1 MNYPKETTISSIN
14 TIIEDTDVELEET
27 IELIRTFS
35 TLSYNRE
42 KEPFINT
49 IRDTDMIEI
58 TNTVYELTDEYL
70 KDNIL
75 TMIEPKFHQKME
87 YEIIEYI
94 FENWFNAGF
103 CDEGDDNDT
112 DNDFNDV
119 SKLIT
124 NIINDYF
131 ELSYEWDDKIP
142 KRVSKHYI
150 TPIDVK
156 NIQMQIKNIQGIP
169 QPEQRTTEW
178 YKFRHNLITASS
190 LGKIFGSESLR
201 NSLIYEKCSPLKKED
216 TGYTYVNTL
225 SPLHWGQKYE
235 PVSIMLYEKM
245 FNTKIEDFGCIQHK
259 DHSFIGASPDGINI
273 DNTSDR
279 FGRMLE
285 IKNIVNREIDGN
297 PLNLY
302 WVQMQIQLETCDLE
316 YCDFL
321 ETRIK
326 EYENEEEFYKENT
339 DKQRGVILHFV
350 ERVSIGVSDSNS
362 PSGETTGYQLAQQY
376 SGVPHY
382 VYMPLNISLEKEA
395 IEEWIEET
403 RTQKRRSWSLYSTIY
418 WHLDELSCVLVER
431 NRQWFK
437 SSIPEIEN
445 TWNTI
450 VDERETGYEHRAAKK
465 RIIKPPTL
473 EIVHTN
479 DTDCRIIKNLPII
492 SGICL
497 VKLENEDKNDDNTD
511 NLE

>member
-1 MNYPKETTISSIN
+1 
-14 TIIEDTDVELEET
+14 
-27 IELIRTFS
+27 
-35 TLSYNRE
+35 
-42 KEPFINT
+42 
-49 IRDTDMIEI
+49 
-58 TNTVYELTDEYL
+58 
-70 KDNIL
+70 
-75 TMIEPKFHQKME
+75 
-87 YEIIEYI
+87 
-94 FENWFNAGF
+94 
-103 CDEGDDNDT
+103 
-112 DNDFNDV
+112 
-119 SKLIT
+119 
-124 NIINDYF
+124 
-131 ELSYEWDDKIP
+131 
-142 KRVSKHYI
+142 
-150 TPIDVK
+150 
-156 NIQMQIKNIQGIP
+156 
-169 QPEQRTTEW
+169 
-178 YKFRHNLITASS
+178 
-190 LGKIFGSESLR
+190 
-201 NSLIYEKCSPLKKED
+201 
-216 TGYTYVNTL
+216 
-225 SPLHWGQKYE
+225 
-235 PVSIMLYEKM
+235 
-245 FNTKIEDFGCIQHK
+245 
-259 DHSFIGASPDGINI
+259 
-273 DNTSDR
+273 
-279 FGRMLE
+279 
-285 IKNIVNREIDGN
+285 
-297 PLNLY
+297 
-302 WVQMQIQLETCDLE
+302 MQIQLETCDLE

-418 WHLDELSCVLVER
+418 WYLDELSCVLVER

-437 SSIPEIEN
+437 SAIPEIEN

-450 VDERETGYEHRAAKK
+450 VNERETGYEHRAAKK

-497 VKLENEDKNDDNTD
+497 VKLENEDKNDDNSD